1 MDRLAEKFL
10 TYLKI
15 EKNYSPHTLTSYAN
29 DLKAFYAF
37 AAPEPIEA
45 ADKMRLRAF
54 LSESSEK
61 GFSKRTLSRRMAA
74 LRTFFRFLVREGHLE
89 KSPMAAMKNPKQD
102 KRLPMV
108 LEENE
113 VTRLLEAP
121 EDDLTGRRDRAI
133 LETLYSAGLRVSE
146 LVHLDLE
153 KVDFI
158 GGVCRVMGKGSKERI
173 CPIGDRAL
181 RAIRQYLQLRGAK
194 DNSQPAGG
202 GSPPTDR
209 RAGASGGKALFL
221 NHSPNKKGSRLTER
235 SVCRVV
241 HRYIELTCRRE
252 KISPHTLRHSF
263 ATHLLDHGADL
274 KSVQEPLGHEN
285 LSTTQIYTHVSTK
298 RMKEVY
304 EKAHPRA

>member
-10 TYLKI
+10 IYLKV

-29 DLKAFYAF
+29 DLKAFYTF

-45 ADKMRLRAF
+45 TDKMRLRAF

-61 GFSKRTLSRRMAA
+61 GLSKRTVSRRMAA

-89 KSPMAAMKNPKQD
+89 KSPMAVMKNPKQD

-108 LEENE
+108 LEESE
-113 VTRLLEAP
+113 AARLLEAP

-158 GGVCRVMGKGSKERI
+158 GGVCRVLGKGGKERL

-181 RAIRQYLQLRGAK
+181 RAIRQYLQLRGAEGPK
-194 DNSQPAGG
+194 NH
-202 GSPPTDR
+202 
-209 RAGASGGKALFL
+209 KALFL

-235 SVCRVV
+235 SVCRIV

-252 KISPHTLRHSF
+252 NISPHTLRHSF

-274 KSVQEPLGHEN
+274 KSVQELLGHEN

>member
-10 TYLKI
+10 IYLKA

-29 DLKAFYAF
+29 DLRAFYAF
-37 AAPEPIEA
+37 SAPEPIES
-45 ADKMRLRAF
+45 ADKLRLRAF
-54 LSESSEK
+54 LSELNEK

-74 LRTFFRFLVREGHLE
+74 LRTFFRFLVREGHLQ
-89 KSPMAAMKNPKQD
+89 KSPMAAMKNPKQE

-121 EDDLTGRRDRAI
+121 EDDLAGRRDRAI

-146 LVHLDLE
+146 LVKLDLD

-158 GGVCRVMGKGSKERI
+158 GGVCRVTGKGNKERI

-181 RAIRQYLQLRGAK
+181 RAIRQYLQRRETESKKGAK
-194 DNSQPAGG
+194 AV
-202 GSPPTDR
+202 
-209 RAGASGGKALFL
+209 FL
-221 NHSPNKKGSRLTER
+221 NHSPNQEGSRLTAR
-235 SVCRVV
+235 SVCRIV
-241 HRYIELTCRRE
+241 HKYIDLTCRRE

-263 ATHLLDHGADL
+263 ATHLLDRGADL
-274 KSVQEPLGHEN
+274 KSVQELLGHEN